1 MNHIYVAFYTRNT
14 PYEKEIEKL
23 IESLEKFNLEY
34 IIKDYESRKDWL
46 KNIHYKPE
54 CILDVMNDFP
64 NKNIV
69 YTDADSVIKQIPKLF
84 FNTKADIMAHIRE
97 NRRNDKLFING
108 EILSGTLYFA
118 NNERAIRFV
127 KEWVIASNKNIGE
140 ITEQHLLQMMFNN
153 ERHIK
158 LGIEFEPLPAEY
170 CCIPVLMN
178 NIVPVI
184 EHHQL
189 SRTTR
194 KWFNIK
200 SQITVPKKKVF
211 ELKNIIKKS
220 IIKKEVTKQPFIRK
234 FTKQPFVRR
243 FIKPR
248 FIRRFS

>member
-108 EILSGTLYFA
+108 EMLSGTLYFA

-189 SRTTR
+189 SRITR
-194 KWFNIK
+194 KWFKVKGIIAKQKVREVKKIIK
-200 SQITVPKKKVF
+200 SKNKV
-211 ELKNIIKKS
+211 I
-220 IIKKEVTKQPFIRK
+220 
-234 FTKQPFVRR
+234 KQPFVRR
-243 FIKPR
+243 FV
-248 FIRRFS
+248 